1 MFFIGLKVD
10 TILVLVLFYPSESQ
24 AIKDPQVCL
33 RGISFLPFVSNYLF
47 NRSKSER
54 FSRLTTKA
62 LLKCNTLF
70 FFIKIKEDY

>member
-33 RGISFLPFVSNYLF
+33 RRISFLLFVSNYLF

-54 FSRLTTKA
+54 NK
-62 LLKCNTLF
+62 NTVKMQHF
-70 FFIKIKEDY
+70 VFFIKIKEDC